1 MFLVLMLLNNFQQ
14 AESANTALANAIA
27 NRLNIVVFSP
37 TLEPTTGCDRLKIG
51 FQVKNEI
58 EHLSGQFTVSHRGK
72 ECGSVIKGPTLSQNQ
87 KITIS
92 CSLSPCNSYE
102 DMEIKAHFKDNRE
115 PMKIRTQWGA
125 KPFGNCC
132 PHLAT
137 TTPPPPTTA
146 TTTTTMTPED
156 ESPNPAGTNT
166 ASTSLTTGIIVASVL
181 VMVLTVIV
189 AVAILL
195 KKKRDEKLERGNVMK
210 TEENNLYGIYAEGPV
225 YNVVSDEND
234 YYGS

>member
-72 ECGSVIKGPTLSQNQ
+72 ECGSVIKGPTLSQSQ
-87 KITIS
+87 KITVP

-102 DMEIKAHFKDNRE
+102 DIEIKAHFKDDRE

-132 PHLAT
+132 PHLAA
-137 TTPPPPTTA
+137 TTPLPTT
-146 TTTTTMTPED
+146 TPED
-156 ESPNPAGTNT
+156 ENPNPAGTIT
-166 ASTSLTTGIIVASVL
+166 ASMSITTGIIVALVL

-189 AVAILL
+189 VVVLLL
-195 KKKRDEKLERGNVMK
+195 KKKRDEKLERGKVMK
-210 TEENNLYGIYAEGPV
+210 TEENNLYGIYGEGPI
-225 YNVVSDEND
+225 YNVVTDENE

>member
-1 MFLVLMLLNNFQQ
+1 MFLVLMLLNVFQQ
-14 AESANTALANAIA
+14 AESDNTTLANAIA

-132 PHLAT
+132 THLAT
-137 TTPPPPTTA
+137 TTPPPTT
-146 TTTTTMTPED
+146 TPED
-156 ESPNPAGTNT
+156 ENPNPAGTIT
-166 ASTSLTTGIIVASVL
+166 ASMSLTTGIIVALVL

-189 AVAILL
+189 VIVLLL
-195 KKKRDEKLERGNVMK
+195 KKKRDEKLERGKVMK
-210 TEENNLYGIYAEGPV
+210 TEENNLYGIYGEGPV
-225 YNVVSDEND
+225 YNVVTDEND

>member
-1 MFLVLMLLNNFQQ
+1 MFLVLMLLNVFQQ
-14 AESANTALANAIA
+14 AESDNTTLANAIA

-51 FQVKNEI
+51 FQVKNDI
-58 EHLSGQFTVSHRGK
+58 EHLSGQFSVSHRGK

-87 KITIS
+87 KITVP

-102 DMEIKAHFKDNRE
+102 DIEIKAHFKDDRE

-125 KPFGNCC
+125 KSFGNCC

-137 TTPPPPTTA
+137 TTPPPTT
-146 TTTTTMTPED
+146 TPED
-156 ESPNPAGTNT
+156 ENPNPAGTIT
-166 ASTSLTTGIIVASVL
+166 ASMSLTTGIIVALVL

-189 AVAILL
+189 VVALLL